1 MSDYGNLVLADLTQW
16 QKKMKK
22 SPSLVNR
29 VSKNLQVRINRIIP
43 EKVHRVITTA
53 IKQMTRAVLSGAAFT
68 TPKPLHGVDFY
79 TRESLV
85 KQKVKFYRNTST
97 AEGAITGAGGILLG
111 LADFPIWLTLKM
123 KMLSDIAALY
133 GHSVDDYK
141 ERVYILHIFQLTF
154 SSQAQRR
161 KIYALL
167 ERWEEYKNELPNNM
181 NEFDWRN
188 FQQEYRDYIDLA
200 KLLQLVPGIGA
211 AVGAYVNHRF
221 TQKLGHNAM
230 QAYRMR
236 VDSAVLRSTDSP
248 GSLGESFGQT

>member
-1 MSDYGNLVLADLTQW
+1 MDNYGTMALADLTKW
-16 QKKMKK
+16 QRRMKK

-53 IKQMTRAVLSGAAFT
+53 IKHMTRTVLSGAAFT
-68 TPKPLHGVDFY
+68 TPKPLEGVDFS

-85 KQKVKFYRNTST
+85 KQKIIFYRNTST

-133 GHSVDDYK
+133 GYSVDDYK
-141 ERVYILHIFQLTF
+141 ERLYMLHIFQLTF
-154 SSQAQRR
+154 SSQAHRR

-167 ERWEEYKNELPNNM
+167 ERWEEYKNELPTTM

-200 KLLQLVPGIGA
+200 KLLQLVPVIGA
-211 AVGAYVNHRF
+211 AVGAYVNHRL
-221 TQKLGHNAM
+221 TAKLGYNAM

-236 VDSAVLRSTDSP
+236 MDSAVLKSI
-248 GSLGESFGQT
+248 GSGS

>member
-68 TPKPLHGVDFY
+68 TPKPLNGVDFS
-79 TRESLV
+79 TRETLV
-85 KQKVKFYRNTST
+85 KQKIKFYRNTST
-97 AEGAITGAGGILLG
+97 AEGAITGAAGILLG

-154 SSQAQRR
+154 SSQAHRQ

-211 AVGAYVNHRF
+211 AVGALVNHRL
-221 TQKLGHNAM
+221 TEKLGNNAM

-236 VDSAVLRSTDSP
+236 VDSAILKSI
-248 GSLGESFGQT
+248 GSGS

>member
-1 MSDYGNLVLADLTQW
+1 MSEYTELVSSELKRW
-16 QKKMKK
+16 QRRMKK

-29 VSKNLQVRINRIIP
+29 VSKNLQVRINSVIP
-43 EKVHRVITTA
+43 EKVHKVITTA

-68 TPKPLHGVDFY
+68 TSQPLTGVDFY
-79 TRESLV
+79 TRESEV
-85 KQKVKFYRNTST
+85 KRKIKFYRNTST
-97 AEGAITGAGGILLG
+97 AEGALTGAAGFLLG

-123 KMLSDIAALY
+123 KMLSEIAALY
-133 GHSVDDYK
+133 GYSADDYK

-154 SSQAQRR
+154 SSQAHRR
-161 KIYALL
+161 KVYNLL
-167 ERWEEYKNELPNNM
+167 EGWEEHKNELPPSI

-211 AVGAYVNHRF
+211 VVGAYVNHRL
-221 TQKLGHNAM
+221 TEKLGFNAM

-236 VDSAVLRSTDSP
+236 ADAEILQLDA
-248 GSLGESFGQT
+248 GG

>member
-1 MSDYGNLVLADLTQW
+1 MSDYGKLVLADLTKW
-16 QKKMKK
+16 QKKMGK
-22 SPSLVNR
+22 SPSIVNR

-53 IKQMTRAVLSGAAFT
+53 IKHMTRTMLSGAAFT
-68 TPKPLHGVDFY
+68 TSKPLIGVDLY
-79 TRESLV
+79 TREAEV
-85 KQKVKFYRNTST
+85 KRTIKFYRNTST
-97 AEGAITGAGGILLG
+97 AEGAITGAAGILLG

-123 KMLSDIAALY
+123 KMLSEIAALY
-133 GHSVDDYK
+133 GYSVDDFK
-141 ERVYILHIFQLTF
+141 ERLYILHIFQLTF
-154 SSQAQRR
+154 SSQAHRR
-161 KIYALL
+161 KIFFLL

-211 AVGAYVNHRF
+211 AVGAYVNHRL
-221 TQKLGHNAM
+221 TEKLGYNAM

-236 VDSAVLRSTDSP
+236 VDSAVLKSI
-248 GSLGESFGQT
+248 GSGS